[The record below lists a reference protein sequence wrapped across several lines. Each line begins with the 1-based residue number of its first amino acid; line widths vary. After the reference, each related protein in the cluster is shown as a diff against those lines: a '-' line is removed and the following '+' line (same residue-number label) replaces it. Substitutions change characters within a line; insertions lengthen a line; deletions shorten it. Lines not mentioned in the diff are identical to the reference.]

1 MTDTRAKPEAAHGRE
16 AGKPPSASRVTLA
29 QLMGPPDSNLH
40 GNVHGGIIM
49 KLMDEAGASAA
60 IRHAERPVVTV
71 AVDQV
76 LFLEP
81 IHVGDL
87 VTIQADLTFVG
98 RTSMETRIDVTAQNL
113 LSGERTHTNTAYFVY
128 VALDEHGKPVPVA
141 PLFIETDEE
150 RQRWEAA
157 QERQAYR
164 LSQRAR
170 RQGQT

>member
-1 MTDTRAKPEAAHGRE
+1 
-16 AGKPPSASRVTLA
+16 
-29 QLMGPPDSNLH
+29 MGPPDSNLH

-113 LSGERTHTNTAYFVY
+113 LTGQRTHTNTAYFVY
-128 VALDEHGKPVPVA
+128 VALDDRGKPVPV
-141 PLFIETDEE
+141 PSLVIETDLE
-150 RQRWEAA
+150 RQQWEAA

-164 LSQRAR
+164 LSQRSR
-170 RQGQT
+170 RQEQP

>member
-1 MTDTRAKPEAAHGRE
+1 
-16 AGKPPSASRVTLA
+16 
-29 QLMGPPDSNLH
+29 MGPPDSNLH

-98 RTSMETRIDVTAQNL
+98 RTSMEIRIDVTAQNL
-113 LSGERTHTNTAYFVY
+113 LTGQRTYTNTAYFVY
-128 VALDEHGKPVPVA
+128 VALDDKGKPVPV
-141 PLFIETDEE
+141 PNLVIETDDE
-150 RQRWEAA
+150 RRQWEAA

-170 RQGQT
+170 RQEQP